1 MVHHYKMGN
10 ISEAKRI
17 QHMLDGN
24 KKEVNI
30 KIDDDDPD
38 VFEWYFFNLTLF
50 LLHKNP
56 KLRNITLSIF

>member
-30 KIDDDDPD
+30 KIDDD
-38 VFEWYFFNLTLF
+38 
-50 LLHKNP
+50 
-56 KLRNITLSIF
+56 NISYYLKKTS

>member
-1 MVHHYKMGN
+1 MGN

-38 VFEWYFFNLTLF
+38 VFE
-50 LLHKNP
+50 
-56 KLRNITLSIF
+56 

>member
-38 VFEWYFFNLTLF
+38 VFE
-50 LLHKNP
+50 
-56 KLRNITLSIF
+56 